1 MSVVVFYSLSL
12 IISSNVNMFIEN
24 SISMGAVAFQ
34 SCSPCSTAV
43 RKDPPV
49 KEWMKMNEWGIC
61 GSHLRFLTHS
71 LSWIFYKKHLLVSCV
86 SILALA
92 FLFWLC
98 SFILLGSTKEKRG
111 LPSLLG
117 HKCQV
122 WFGCHPW
129 IFIYA
134 NTHRWANGPPKEM
147 PQKIHFPAGDWK
159 KILSY
164 KEKSPLIL

>member
-1 MSVVVFYSLSL
+1 MSGFFFYSL
-12 IISSNVNMFIEN
+12 IISSNVNMFVEN
-24 SISMGAVAFQ
+24 IISMGAVAFQ

-43 RKDPPV
+43 SKDPPV
-49 KEWMKMNEWGIC
+49 KEWMRMLYCGIC
-61 GSHLRFLTHS
+61 GSHLSFLTHS

-98 SFILLGSTKEKRG
+98 SFILLGSTNEKRG
-111 LPSLLG
+111 LPSLLV

-134 NTHRWANGPPKEM
+134 STHRWANGPPKEM
-147 PQKIHFPAGDWK
+147 LQKIHFPAGDWK
-159 KILSY
+159 RCFHIRRNL
-164 KEKSPLIL
+164 P